1 MVKGEQLMADMKYC
15 PLKACAEVRH
25 CDYMYCAW
33 WNKKKRECAVKVFL
47 DNAVKKENDEMD

>member
-1 MVKGEQLMADMKYC
+1 MADMKYC

-33 WNKKKRECAVKVFL
+33 WNKEKRECAVKVFL